1 MIAGSRKYAV
11 KNSISSWS
19 FVLFIAIAVPVAG
32 VGAADRVHA
41 GEWET
46 TVESGG
52 KSFSRKSCATPAQAA
67 VMNGDDRT
75 LRDGVE
81 KATAGS
87 GCTVTDVKA
96 SGNQVTVSSQCPM
109 GANTGTT
116 TYHGDS
122 YDSEN
127 TNGTKVHAK
136 RIGACP

>member
-1 MIAGSRKYAV
+1 V
-11 KNSISSWS
+11 KHLISYWS
-19 FVLFIAIAVPVAG
+19 LALFVAIAVPMSGAE
-32 VGAADRVHA
+32 AADRVHT
-41 GEWET
+41 GQWET
-46 TVESGG
+46 TMETGG
-52 KSFSRKSCATPAQAA
+52 RSLVSKTCVTPEEAQL
-67 VMNGDDRT
+67 MNGDENT
-75 LRDGVE
+75 LKAAIE
-81 KATAGS
+81 KATAAATAAT
-87 GCTVTDVKA
+87 GCKLTAVKA

>member
-1 MIAGSRKYAV
+1 MKHSVSY
-11 KNSISSWS
+11 WS
-19 FVLFIAIAVPVAG
+19 LALFVAIAVPAAG
-32 VGAADRVHA
+32 AGAADRVHA

-52 KSFSRKSCATPAQAA
+52 KTFSMKSCATPAQAA
-67 VMNGDDRT
+67 VMNGDDRM
-75 LRDGVE
+75 LREGIE

-87 GCTVTDVKA
+87 GCTVTGVKA
-96 SGNQVTVSSQCPM
+96 SGNQVTVSSQCSM

-136 RIGACP
+136 RVGPCA